1 MASIREF
8 SRKYWYGSYIGID
21 NYDIAKENYEKTL
34 PLKGKRL
41 KHGVD
46 VRPLT
51 IRRRVWETWHKDGD
65 AYGMAFV
72 QSYFREILDSNTQKV
87 IREECVH
94 NVHPLLMFRPEGE
107 IVFDPAWM
115 NYYPTW
121 DVLGALLP
129 KGITYVRYGSKS
141 YFKLDMPDGM
151 EPMYMF
157 NPGTKMAFIPYEHEG
172 KRYFRVDCPI
182 SESKILI
189 DRDKAKKVRAE
200 LKPFLDYCKYMV
212 DLAPAPTKHSW
223 QAEANAE
230 RWLEGIDW
238 LVRNEGEDIGEKWF
252 SAIEAFVL
260 TFAKY
265 AYDYKTQIHVVI
277 PVDADDLRDRLKGR
291 KLYEY
296 TRPYRVE
303 YVPIG
308 KPFFNNG
315 RTME

>member
-8 SRKYWYGSYIGID
+8 SRKYWYGSHIGID

-34 PLKGKRL
+34 PIQGKRL
-41 KHGVD
+41 KHGID

-51 IRRRVWETWHKDGD
+51 VRRRVWETWHKDGD

-72 QSYFREILDSNTQKV
+72 QSYCQTTRDQTTKKV
-87 IREECVH
+87 IREEYVH
-94 NVHPLLMFRPEGE
+94 NVHPLLMFQPDGAIE
-107 IVFDPAWM
+107 FNPAWM
-115 NYYPTW
+115 TYYPTW

-151 EPMYMF
+151 EPMHMF
-157 NPGTKMAFIPYEHEG
+157 SPGTKMTFIPYEHEG

-182 SESKILI
+182 SETKILI

-200 LKPFLDYCKYMV
+200 LKAFLDYCEYMV
-212 DLAPAPTKHSW
+212 DLAPAPTKHDW
-223 QAEANAE
+223 KAEANAE
-230 RWLEGIDW
+230 GWLETIDW
-238 LVRNEGEDIGEKWF
+238 LVRNEGEEIGSKWF
-252 SAIEAFVL
+252 PAIEAFVV
-260 TFAKY
+260 TY
-265 AYDYKTQIHVVI
+265 ARYVYDYKTQTSAAI
-277 PVDADDLRDRLKGR
+277 PVDAGGLRDRLKGH
-291 KLYEY
+291 KLYGY

-308 KPFFNNG
+308 KPFFKNG

>member
-8 SRKYWYGSYIGID
+8 SRKYWYGSYIGMD
-21 NYDIAKENYEKTL
+21 NYNTAKENYEKTL

-46 VRPLT
+46 VRPMT
-51 IRRRVWETWHKDGD
+51 VRRRVWETWHKDGD

-72 QSYFREILDSNTQKV
+72 QCYFQKTLDPKTQKV
-87 IREECVH
+87 IKEEYVQTAY
-94 NVHPLLMFRPEGE
+94 PLLMFHPNGSL
-107 IVFDPAWM
+107 VFEPAWM

-121 DVLGALLP
+121 DVLGGLLP

-141 YFKLDMPDGM
+141 YFKLDVPDGM
-151 EPMYMF
+151 EPMHMF
-157 NPGTKMAFIPYEHEG
+157 TPGMKMTFIPYEHEG
-172 KRYFRVDCPI
+172 KRYFRVDTPI
-182 SESKILI
+182 PETKILI
-189 DRDKAKKVRAE
+189 DRNEAKKVRAE
-200 LKPFLDYCKYMV
+200 LKPFLDYCNYMI

-223 QAEANAE
+223 QNEANAE
-230 RWLEGIDW
+230 RWLETIDW
-238 LVRNEGEDIGEKWF
+238 LVRKEGEEIGEKWF
-252 SAIEAFVL
+252 SAIEKLVTAFVRH
-260 TFAKY
+260 
-265 AYDYKTQIHVVI
+265 AYDYKTNTHTIII
-277 PVDADDLRDRLKGR
+277 PTADDLRDRLRGR

-315 RTME
+315 RTVE